1 MNIAKSAWLAPMI
14 VSALLL
20 GASIVFAQSQTP
32 PAVTP
37 VAIANA
43 QGGVFVVRGNRVSV
57 CVSGMLYKQNDPPAP
72 HCGPATTLKP

>member
-1 MNIAKSAWLAPMI
+1 MNICKSVWLAPI
-14 VSALLL
+14 VVSGLLL
-20 GASIVFAQSQTP
+20 GASIVFAQSQVA

-57 CVSGMLYKQNDPPAP
+57 CVSGMLYKQNEPPAP